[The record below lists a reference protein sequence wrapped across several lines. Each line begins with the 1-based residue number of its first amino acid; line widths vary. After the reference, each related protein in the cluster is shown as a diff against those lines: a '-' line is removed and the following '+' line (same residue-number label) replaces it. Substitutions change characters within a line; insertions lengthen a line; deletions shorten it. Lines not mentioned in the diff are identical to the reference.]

1 MKNVAIGNGLIV
13 LAASGAVFC
22 SFAFAQSPPV
32 APAPASLSF
41 GVVVGQWARTEGPY
55 VININSVDVNGKLDA
70 SYANPRPLPF
80 HTAEVVRDGNGL
92 KLVFEL
98 RAAGYGGST
107 YTLNYD
113 AASDSLRGVYDQ
125 VVVKQKFDVVFRR
138 TK

>member
-1 MKNVAIGNGLIV
+1 MKKVAARNCLIV
-13 LAASGAVFC
+13 LAASAVIYD
-22 SFAFAQSPPV
+22 SASAQAPPV

-41 GVVVGQWARTEGPY
+41 NVVVGRWARTEGPY

-70 SYANPRPLPF
+70 NYANPKPLLF
-80 HTAEVVRDGNGL
+80 HTAEVVRDGAGL
-92 KLVFEL
+92 KLLFEL
-98 RAAGYGGST
+98 RAGGYGGST

-125 VVVKQKFDVVFRR
+125 VVVKQKFEVVFNR

>member
-13 LAASGAVFC
+13 LAASVALLC
-22 SFAFAQSPPV
+22 SVASAQS
-32 APAPASLSF
+32 PAPASLSF

-113 AASDSLRGVYDQ
+113 AASDSL
-125 VVVKQKFDVVFRR
+125 
-138 TK
+138 